1 MIRRLFSNQ
10 NYQGVVGSYSR
21 RRHLSS
27 SVPDDS
33 FFDVT
38 IVGGGVVGSSMA
50 NLLAKKLPSLRVAL
64 IDSKDKPP
72 SRPPPGNERVPSP
85 RSYALSPRSL
95 EILGEGV
102 QSRLPLGYYDSM
114 QVWQDSSPATL
125 TFTSSDLDPDR
136 RVKYLGG
143 CCEDQSLVAALWE
156 DIQGSTEIFLNTRLD
171 SIDIGDSSN
180 LVKVKTA
187 EGSTF
192 KTALLIGADGG
203 NSWVR
208 ETAGISRIGGDY
220 EQSALTFTVSLE
232 NTMDGRA
239 FQRYLSDGGP
249 LALLP
254 TYSSNHAVVVWS
266 TSPEEISQWK
276 NASNEDLVRHL
287 NDCLLEGPQRIPSLM
302 ERNHSSQP
310 STESNFLSN
319 LVYGAERVL
328 DTVHYGLAMAS
339 QHPKPSFRVPPTIS
353 TIASPKFTFPLSC
366 YNATTFVKERVAL
379 VGDAAHT
386 VHPMAGKCFNC
397 TKMHEKLLQWKLSL
411 TSKSITSQNIDSF
424 STGQGLNLGLGD
436 VDTLVTYLKKAH
448 DSGMDLSSFLHEYNS
463 SRHKNVSISLGG
475 IHALQRLFQNQ
486 DVHLQHA
493 KTFGVNMIQ
502 NIGPLRRQ
510 LASAAAHG
518 VSA

>member
-95 EILGEGV
+95 EILGEAV

-386 VHPMAGKCFNC
+386 VHPMAG
-397 TKMHEKLLQWKLSL
+397 
-411 TSKSITSQNIDSF
+411 
-424 STGQGLNLGLGD
+424 QGLNLGLGD